1 MSESHI
7 SREQTEALNTV
18 SDTAERI
25 RIYKEILAQAHQQQ
39 RQQFEQGASAA
50 SLAQLRADSIDCVLK
65 HVWQDLVTQKQTDDV
80 PALVAVGGY
89 GRAELHP
96 GSDIDIMLL
105 LPGND
110 DSPWREQLTNF
121 LTLLWDIGL
130 EVGQSVR
137 SIADCIDQAQAD
149 ITVATNLMEARLL
162 FGAQSLFDRM
172 RIEVDPEHIW
182 PSRDFFAAKWKEQIE
197 RHNKFDDTAYNLE
210 PNIKEGP
217 GGLRDIQ
224 MIGWVA
230 KRHFA
235 ADTLRDLISHDFLT
249 EEEYQLLTQNQ
260 EFLWRI
266 RFALHFLTNRREDR
280 LLFDYQ
286 RDIAEQLGFYDNAHQ
301 LGVEKFMKQYY
312 RSVAELSRL
321 NEMLLQLFQE
331 AILYADE
338 PGQPV
343 AINKRFQSRKGFIEV
358 VNENIFKRYPFALL
372 EIFLLL
378 EQHPELKGV
387 RAETIRLIRAH
398 HYLIDDAFR
407 DDLRC
412 RSLFMEIIR
421 QPQGLTHELRRMHK
435 YGVLGAYL
443 PVFAKVIGQMQ
454 YDLFH
459 VYTVDEHTLFVVRN
473 LRRMTVDEFSH
484 ELPHCSEVIRRI
496 PKPELLYLAGL
507 FHDIAKGR
515 GGDHSELGAQ
525 DAINFCRHHGLSE
538 YDTNI
543 VAWLVNQHLLMS
555 RVSQREDISDPE
567 VINHFADTVGNRD
580 RLDYLYLL
588 TVADMRA
595 TSPDVWNSWKGSLLR
610 ELYDNTRKALRKR
623 LASIDDEALIKDIQQ
638 QALAHIQDS
647 LDVAPVE
654 MLWEEL
660 SDDYFLRYSVNEI
673 INHAQAIIRHET
685 DDLPLVLIHDAIEY
699 GGSEIF
705 IYTET
710 RKGLFAAITS
720 VLDQLG
726 LSIVDARIIRSRKN
740 HSFDSYIV
748 LEQDGTLIEQGMRTD
763 EIHKTLCNALSR
775 DELGL
780 FDVSRKIPRQHKHFE
795 VDTQINFDTDARNQ
809 QTIMEV
815 ITADRPGLLAEVGEV
830 LQRHDIRLHN
840 ARITTFGA
848 RAEDLFYITDDSDNT
863 LTDTQQKELADAVT
877 QQLEH

>member
-1 MSESHI
+1 MPELHITSEHI
-7 SREQTEALNTV
+7 DALAT
-18 SDTAERI
+18 TADSAGRI
-25 RIYKEILAQAHQQQ
+25 RLYKEVLEEARQQQ
-39 RQQFEQGASAA
+39 RRQFEQGLDAA
-50 SLAQLRADSIDCVLK
+50 SLTRLRADSIDSVLK
-65 HVWQDLVTQKQTDDV
+65 HAWQNLVTQQQTDDV

-105 LPGND
+105 LPGD
-110 DSPWREQLTNF
+110 DDVPWRERLTAF

-130 EVGQSVR
+130 DVGQSVR
-137 SIADCIDQAQAD
+137 SLRDCIEQAEAD

-162 FGAQSLFDRM
+162 SGSQELFDHM
-172 RIEVDPEHIW
+172 RTAVDAEHIW
-182 PSRDFFAAKWKEQIE
+182 PSRDFFAAKWQEQIA
-197 RHNKFDDTAYNLE
+197 RHNRFNDTAYNLE

-230 KRHFA
+230 KRHFGA
-235 ADTLRDLISHDFLT
+235 ETLRDLIRHDFLT
-249 EEEYQLLTQNQ
+249 EEEYQLLTHHQ

-286 RDIAEQLGFYDNAHQ
+286 REIAEQFGFTDEKHQ

-312 RSVAELSRL
+312 RSVSELSRL

-338 PGQPV
+338 PGEPTV
-343 AINKRFQSRKGFIEV
+343 INKRFQSRKGFIEV
-358 VNENIFKRYPFALL
+358 VNENVFKRYPFALL

-398 HYLIDDAFR
+398 HYLIDDDFR
-407 DDLRC
+407 NDLRC

-421 QPQGLTHELRRMHK
+421 QPQGVTHELRRMHK
-435 YGVLGAYL
+435 YGILGAYL
-443 PVFAKVIGQMQ
+443 PVFARIIGQMQ

-473 LRRMTVDEFSH
+473 LRRMTVPEFSH
-484 ELPHCSEVIRRI
+484 ELPHCSEIIRRI
-496 PKPELLYLAGL
+496 PKPELLYIAGL

-515 GGDHSELGAQ
+515 GGDHSELGAR
-525 DAINFCRHHGLSE
+525 DAIDFCHQHGLSE

-567 VINHFADTVGNRD
+567 IINRFADTVGNRD

-623 LASIDDEALIKDIQQ
+623 LASIDDEEVARDIRQ
-638 QALAHIQDS
+638 QALARIKDAVDAAE
-647 LDVAPVE
+647 LNA
-654 MLWEEL
+654 LWDEL

-673 INHAQAIIRHET
+673 VNHALAILHE
-685 DDLPLVLIHDAIEY
+685 DSHNLPLILIHDAIDY

-705 IYTET
+705 IYTIT

-726 LSIVDARIIRSRKN
+726 LSIVDARIIRSSKN

-748 LEQDGTLIEQGMRTD
+748 LEQDGTRITPGRRTE
-763 EIHKTLCNALSR
+763 EIYQTLRDALTR
-775 DELGL
+775 DIIGGFEVTRRL
-780 FDVSRKIPRQHKHFE
+780 PRQHKHFDVE
-795 VDTQINFDTDARNQ
+795 TQVNFDTDTRNMH
-809 QTIMEV
+809 TVMEV
-815 ITADRPGLLAEVGEV
+815 ITADRPGLLAAVGEV
-830 LQRHDIRLHN
+830 LQRNNIRLHT
-840 ARITTFGA
+840 ARITTFGL
-848 RAEDLFYITDDSDNT
+848 RAEDLFYITDDNDNP
-863 LTDTQQKELADAVT
+863 LSNAQQKDLAEAVIK
-877 QQLEH
+877 QLND

>member
-1 MSESHI
+1 M
-7 SREQTEALNTV
+7 ALDAA
-18 SDTAERI
+18 SSAPERI
-25 RIYKEILAQAHQQQ
+25 RLYKKILEQARQQQ
-39 RQQFEQGASAA
+39 RQEFEQGANTA
-50 SLAQLRADSIDCVLK
+50 SLTRLRADNIDAVLI
-65 HVWQDLVTQKQTDDV
+65 HVWQSLVTRVQGDNV

-105 LPGND
+105 LPEDD
-110 DSPWREQLTNF
+110 DSLWQEPLTNF

-130 EVGQSVR
+130 DVGQSVR
-137 SIADCIDQAQAD
+137 SISDCIEQAKAD

-162 FGAQSLFDRM
+162 FGSQTLFEHM
-172 RIEVDPEHIW
+172 RTEVDRQHIW
-182 PSRDFFAAKWKEQIE
+182 PSRDFFAAKWREQID
-197 RHNKFDDTAYNLE
+197 RHNKFDDTAYKLE

-230 KRHFA
+230 KRHFG
-235 ADTLRDLISHDFLT
+235 ADTLHGLIEHDFLT
-249 EEEYQLLTQNQ
+249 EDEYKLLIQKQ
-260 EFLWRI
+260 DFLWRI
-266 RFALHFLTNRREDR
+266 RFALHFLTGRREDR

-286 RDIAEQLGFYDNAHQ
+286 RDIAGQLGFFDDEKQ

-312 RSVAELSRL
+312 RSVSELSRL

-338 PGQPV
+338 PGEPV

-358 VNENIFKRYPFALL
+358 ANENIFKRYPFALL

-387 RAETIRLIRAH
+387 RAETIRLIRSH
-398 HYLIDDAFR
+398 RYLINDDFR
-407 DDLRC
+407 NDLRC
-412 RSLFMEIIR
+412 RSLFMEFIR
-421 QPQGLTHELRRMHK
+421 QPEGLTHEIRRMHK
-435 YGVLGAYL
+435 YGILGAYL
-443 PVFAKVIGQMQ
+443 PAFANVVGQMQ

-473 LRRMTVDEFSH
+473 LRRMTVEEFSH
-484 ELPHCSEVIRRI
+484 ELPHCSDIIKRI

-515 GGDHSELGAQ
+515 GGDHSTLGAE
-525 DAINFCRHHGLSE
+525 DAINFCKHHSLSE

-543 VAWLVNQHLLMS
+543 VAWLVNQHLIMS

-567 VINHFADTVGNRD
+567 VINRFADTVSNRD

-595 TSPDVWNSWKGSLLR
+595 TSPDVWNSWKGNLLR

-623 LASIDDEALIKDIQQ
+623 LTSIDDESLVKDIQH
-638 QALAHIQDS
+638 QALTIIHDS
-647 LDVAPVE
+647 IDMPALTE
-654 MLWEEL
+654 LWNEL
-660 SDDYFLRYSVNEI
+660 SEDYFLRYSVNEI
-673 INHAQAIIRHET
+673 ISHAQAIIPQENNN
-685 DDLPLVLIHDAIEY
+685 LPIILIHDAIEY

-705 IYTET
+705 IYTQT
-710 RKGLFAAITS
+710 RKGLFATITS
-720 VLDQLG
+720 ALDQLG

-748 LEQDGTLIEQGMRTD
+748 LEQDGMRIKPGMRTE
-763 EIHKTLCNALSR
+763 EIRKTLHNALNR
-775 DELGL
+775 DELGKV
-780 FDVSRKIPRQHKHFE
+780 DVTRSVPRQHRHFDI
-795 VDTQINFDTDARNQ
+795 DTMINFDIDTRNQ
-809 QTIMEV
+809 HTIMEV
-815 ITADRPGLLAEVGEV
+815 ITADRPGLLAQVGEI
-830 LQRHDIRLHN
+830 LQQQDMRLHN

-848 RAEDLFYITDDSDNT
+848 RAEDLFYLTDNT
-863 LTDTQQKELADAVT
+863 GNILSSEQQDGLTDAVIK
-877 QQLEH
+877 QLDH

>member
-1 MSESHI
+1 MNK
-7 SREQTEALNTV
+7 QQLDALEASNGP
-18 SDTAERI
+18 ERLGL
-25 RIYKEILAQAHQQQ
+25 YKKFLKEATQQQ
-39 RQQFEQGASAA
+39 YEQFKQGIKAA
-50 SLAQLRADSIDCVLK
+50 ELAKLRADNIDGVLQ
-65 HVWQDLVTQKQTDDV
+65 HAWRQYVSQSKQADV
-80 PALVAVGGY
+80 PALIAVGGY
-89 GRAELHP
+89 GRSELHP
-96 GSDIDIMLL
+96 GSDIDIMIL

-110 DSPWREQLTNF
+110 DSPWHKELSAF

-130 EVGQSVR
+130 EVGHSVR
-137 SIADCIDQAQAD
+137 SIADCIEQAKAD
-149 ITVATNLMEARLL
+149 ITIATNLMEARLL
-162 FGAQSLFDRM
+162 FGSPELFDNM
-172 RIEVDPEHIW
+172 CVVVDQQHIW
-182 PSRDFFAAKWKEQIE
+182 PSRDFFAAKWQEQIE

-230 KRHFA
+230 KRHFGA
-235 ADTLRDLISHDFLT
+235 NTLHDLIKHDFLT
-249 EEEYQLLTQNQ
+249 EDEYVLLMQNQ

-266 RFALHFLTNRREDR
+266 RFALHFLTHRREDR

-286 RDIAEQLGFYDNAHQ
+286 REIAEQLGYKDDDQQ

-398 HYLIDDAFR
+398 HYLIDDGFR
-407 DDLRC
+407 KDLRC

-421 QPQGLTHELRRMHK
+421 QPQGITHELRRMHK
-435 YGVLGAYL
+435 YGILGAYL
-443 PVFAKVIGQMQ
+443 PMFAKVVGQMQ

-473 LRRMTVDEFSH
+473 LRRMTVEEFSH
-484 ELPHCSEVIRRI
+484 ELPHCSEIIRRI

-515 GGDHSELGAQ
+515 GGDHSELGAE
-525 DAINFCRHHGLSE
+525 DAIQFCRQHGLSE
-538 YDTNI
+538 YDTNT

-555 RVSQREDISDPE
+555 RVSQRQDISDPD

-580 RLDYLYLL
+580 HLDYLYLL

-623 LASIDDEALIKDIQQ
+623 IASIDDDARVEEIRS
-638 QALAHIQDS
+638 QAIETIANKVTKEDVLA
-647 LDVAPVE
+647 
-654 MLWEEL
+654 LWEEL
-660 SDDYFLRYSVNEI
+660 SQEYFLRYSINEI
-673 INHAQAIIRHET
+673 VNHALTIIAYGEKP
-685 DDLPLVLIHDAIEY
+685 LPIITIHDALEY

-705 IYTET
+705 IYTDT

-726 LSIVDARIIRSRKN
+726 LSIVDARIIRSKKQ

-748 LEQDGTLIEQGMRTD
+748 LEQDGTRIEAGMRMA
-763 EIHKTLCNALSR
+763 EIEKALTTALSR
-775 DELGL
+775 DEPR
-780 FDVSRKIPRQHKHFE
+780 SINITRRAPRQHKHFDVSTE
-795 VDTQINFDTDARNQ
+795 VNFHTDARTQ
-809 QTIMEV
+809 ETIMEV
-815 ITADRPGLLAEVGEV
+815 ISADRPGLLAQIGEI
-830 LQRHDIRLHN
+830 LQNNNIRLHN

-848 RAEDLFYITDDSDNT
+848 RAEDMFYISDGSGNM
-863 LTDTQQKELADAVT
+863 LNEAQQEKLSRAVIE
-877 QQLEH
+877 QLDL

>member
-1 MSESHI
+1 MSDPQI
-7 SREQTEALNTV
+7 SNEYIDALETTNNV
-18 SDTAERI
+18 AERI
-25 RIYKEILAQAHQQQ
+25 RLYKEILEQARQQQ
-39 RQQFEQGASAA
+39 RQQFEQGASTA
-50 SLAQLRADSIDCVLK
+50 SLTRLRADSIDSVLK
-65 HVWQDLVTQKQTDDV
+65 HVWQTLVSTEQTDQF
-80 PALVAVGGY
+80 PSLIAVGGY

-110 DSPWREQLTNF
+110 DSPWREQLSNF
-121 LTLLWDIGL
+121 LTMLWDIGL

-137 SIADCIDQAQAD
+137 SIDDCIEQAKSD
-149 ITVATNLMEARLL
+149 ITIATNLMEARLL
-162 FGAQSLFDRM
+162 YGSQQMFEQM
-172 RIEVDPEHIW
+172 RTQVDCQHIW
-182 PSRDFFAAKWKEQIE
+182 PSREFFAAKWKEQIQ

-210 PNIKEGP
+210 PNIKESP

-230 KRHFA
+230 KRHFGA
-235 ADTLRDLISHDFLT
+235 ETLHDLIKHDFLT
-249 EEEYQLLTQNQ
+249 QEEYQLLIDKQG
-260 EFLWRI
+260 FLWRI

-286 RDIAEQLGFYDNAHQ
+286 RDIANQLGFVDDAKQ
-301 LGVEKFMKQYY
+301 LAVEKFMKQYY

-331 AILYADE
+331 VILYADE
-338 PGQPV
+338 PGEPV
-343 AINKRFQSRKGFIEV
+343 TINKRFQSRKGFIEV
-358 VNENIFKRYPFALL
+358 INENIFKRYPFALL

-378 EQHPELKGV
+378 EQRPELKGV

-398 HYLIDDAFR
+398 RYLIDNTFR

-421 QPQGLTHELRRMHK
+421 QPQGVTHELRRMHK
-435 YGVLGAYL
+435 YGILGAYL
-443 PVFAKVIGQMQ
+443 PVFAQVIGQMQ

-473 LRRMTVDEFSH
+473 LRRMTVEEFRH
-484 ELPHCSEVIRRI
+484 ELPHCSEIIQRI
-496 PKPELLYLAGL
+496 PKPELLYLGGL

-515 GGDHSELGAQ
+515 GGDHSELGAK
-525 DAINFCRHHGLSE
+525 DAIAFCRHHGLSE

-543 VAWLVNQHLLMS
+543 VAWLVNQHLIMS
-555 RVSQREDISDPE
+555 RVSQREDISDPD
-567 VINHFADTVGNRD
+567 VINRFADSVGNRD

-610 ELYDNTRKALRKR
+610 ELYDSTRKALRKR
-623 LASIDDEALIKDIQQ
+623 LASIDDEEMVKDIQHQ
-638 QALAHIQDS
+638 VLAQLKDS
-647 LDVAPVE
+647 LDVTTIKN
-654 MLWEEL
+654 LWGEL

-673 INHAQAIIRHET
+673 ASHAHAIVQHE
-685 DDLPLVLIHDAIEY
+685 DELPIILIHDAIEY

-705 IYTET
+705 IYTEI

-720 VLDQLG
+720 ILDQLG
-726 LSIVDARIIRSRKN
+726 LSIVDARIIRSKNN

-748 LEQDGTLIEQGMRTD
+748 LEQDGSLIKGGMRTD
-763 EIHKTLCNALSR
+763 EIEKTLRTALKR
-775 DELGL
+775 EQLGS
-780 FDVSRKIPRQHKHFE
+780 FDVTRNLPRQHRHFE
-795 VDTQINFDTDARNQ
+795 VDTHVSFDTDTRNQ
-809 QTIMEV
+809 HTIMEV
-815 ITADRPGLLAEVGEV
+815 ITADRPGLLAEVGDI
-830 LQRHDIRLHN
+830 LQRLDIRLHN

-848 RAEDLFYITDDSDNT
+848 RAEDLFYITDNSNN
-863 LTDTQQKELADAVT
+863 LLSGDTQKSLSDTVI
-877 QQLEH
+877 QQLSR

>member
-1 MSESHI
+1 MPASLINTEHL
-7 SREQTEALNTV
+7 EALKAT
-18 SDTAERI
+18 SDNSECI
-25 RIYKEILAQAHQQQ
+25 RIYKQILEQARQQQ
-39 RQQFEQGASAA
+39 RQQFEQGINAA
-50 SLAQLRADSIDCVLK
+50 RLTRLRADSIDGVLI
-65 HVWQDLVTQKQTDDV
+65 HAWQSLVTHDQNEDV

-110 DSPWREQLTNF
+110 DKPWREQLTNF

-137 SIADCIDQAQAD
+137 SIADCIEQAQAD

-162 FGAQSLFDRM
+162 FGSQGLFDRM
-172 RIEVDPEHIW
+172 RTEVDSQHIW

-197 RHNKFDDTAYNLE
+197 RHNRFNDTAYNLE

-230 KRHFA
+230 KRHFGA
-235 ADTLRDLISHDFLT
+235 ETLRDLISHDFLT
-249 EEEYQLLTQNQ
+249 EDEYQLLTQNQ

-266 RFALHFLTNRREDR
+266 RFALHFLTGRREDR

-286 RDIAEQLGFYDNAHQ
+286 REIASQLGFIDDDKQ

-312 RSVAELSRL
+312 RSVAELGRL

-338 PGQPV
+338 PGEPV

-358 VNENIFKRYPFALL
+358 VNENVFKRYPFAML

-378 EQHPELKGV
+378 EQHPDLKGV

-421 QPQGLTHELRRMHK
+421 QPQGVTHELRRMHK
-435 YGVLGAYL
+435 YGILGAYL

-515 GGDHSELGAQ
+515 GGDHSELGAE

-567 VINHFADTVGNRD
+567 VINRFADTVGNRD

-623 LASIDDEALIKDIQQ
+623 FASIDDKELVKDIQQ
-638 QALAHIQDS
+638 QARVRIHGS
-647 LDVAPVE
+647 LDSVALKS
-654 MLWEEL
+654 LWNEL

-673 INHAQAIIRHET
+673 VNHAQAIIPHET
-685 DDLPLVLIHDAIEY
+685 DNLPIILIHDAIDY

-726 LSIVDARIIRSRKN
+726 LSIVDARIIRSSKN

-748 LEQDGTLIEQGMRTD
+748 LEQDGTRIQKGMRTE
-763 EIHKTLCNALSR
+763 EIHKTLRDALSR
-775 DELGL
+775 DELGG
-780 FDVSRKIPRQHKHFE
+780 FDVSRKLPRQHKHFE
-795 VDTQINFDTDARNQ
+795 VETQINFYSDARNQ

-830 LQRHDIRLHN
+830 LQRQDIRLHN

-848 RAEDLFYITDDSDNT
+848 RAEDLFYITDNKGNELADV
-863 LTDTQQKELADAVT
+863 QQKNLADAVI
-877 QQLEH
+877 QQLDH